1 MTIKFLT
8 GDESILH
15 VSEFEDKG
23 SLDLHKLRYDLAIE
37 DLDPRYGRIVAKHI
51 VMYDGI

>member
-15 VSEFEDKG
+15 VSVFEDKG
-23 SLDLHKLRYDLAIE
+23 GLDLYKLKYDMAIE

-51 VMYDGI
+51 VLYDGI